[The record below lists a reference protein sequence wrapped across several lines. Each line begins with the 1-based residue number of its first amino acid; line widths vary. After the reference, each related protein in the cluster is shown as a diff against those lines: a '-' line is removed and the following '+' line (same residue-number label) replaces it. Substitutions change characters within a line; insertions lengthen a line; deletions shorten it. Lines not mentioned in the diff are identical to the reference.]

1 MSKTYWQ
8 IAAGSSGRNYSD
20 HFIKFGMAFVG
31 GDVQIETMSQV
42 QKGDVVVI
50 KNGLYQILA
59 AGEVIEIDG
68 KTNSCGDK
76 SWLRDFDGWDLQAY
90 CYVNWHVPD
99 KPIDTDGL
107 TRATIQRLPQAK
119 HQKIADDLLL
129 LPAHSPDP
137 EPEETSSINDDQIL
151 EHLITEGLRPSSA
164 DDLTNTLRK
173 IRLLAQYYY
182 TNCWWEDVREHETRS
197 FLVVPLLLALGWSEQ
212 QLKIELPCSKGKVDI
227 ACFSKPYKRENDK
240 CALIVETKD
249 FSSGLDYAPEQARR
263 YAGDF
268 PSCRVVLVT
277 NGFCYKAYVRK
288 DDGTFNTEPSAYL
301 NLLKPRE
308 RYPLDPVNVDGAL
321 NVLSWLLPSSLQ

>member
-20 HFIKFGMAFVG
+20 YFIKFGMAFVG
-31 GDVQIETMSQV
+31 GDVQIETMKQV
-42 QKGDVVVI
+42 KQDDVVVI

-59 AGEVIEIDG
+59 AGEVVDRDG
-68 KTNSCGDK
+68 KSTGCGDK
-76 SWLRDFDGWDLQAY
+76 SWLRDFDGWDLEAY
-90 CYVNWHVPD
+90 CYLNWHVPD

-107 TRATIQRLPQAK
+107 TRATIQRLPQEK

-129 LPAHSPDP
+129 LPIYVCNP
-137 EPEETSSINDDQIL
+137 EPEETNIINDDQIL
-151 EHLITEGLRPSSA
+151 EYLIGEGLRPNSA

-182 TNCWWEDVREHETRS
+182 TKCQWDDVREHETRS

-227 ACFSKPYKRENDK
+227 ACFSKPYKRNNDE

-249 FSSGLDYAPEQARR
+249 FSSGLDYAPDQAHR
-263 YAGDF
+263 YAEDY
-268 PSCRVVLVT
+268 PSCRGVLVS
-277 NGFCYKAYVRK
+277 NGYCYKAYTRK
-288 DDGTFNTEPSAYL
+288 EDGTFDTKPSAYL
-301 NLLKPRE
+301 NLLKPRD

-321 NVLSWLLPSSLQ
+321 SVLSWLLPSSLR